1 MTAKPQVLLAGWLHD
16 TTRERLKSEFPQVE
30 VIDGRDKALLEQRI
44 PHGTVIYGTPPV
56 QLLLQAK
63 ALRWIQLNS
72 AGVSLG
78 LCDALQGADIR
89 VTNLAGLY
97 GPTIAEHALGLMLML
112 ARNLH
117 RAMRQQHDRLWSRDI
132 RHGLGDLGDKTVG
145 VVGLGNIGQHIAR
158 LCQAFGMRVL
168 GTRRTP
174 RTTPCVD
181 RVYGPEKT
189 TEMLAQADFVVVA
202 APLTRE
208 TDGMLGQADFEA
220 MKRGVYFVNISR
232 GRIAREDVLLEAL
245 RSGHVAGAGLD
256 VFATEPL
263 PADHPLWEMAH
274 VVITPHFCGDTVN
287 LSAQPGE
294 LFLRNL
300 RAWLDGKPLGHV
312 VDISRGY

>member
-1 MTAKPQVLLAGWLHD
+1 MAVKPLILLSGWLPD
-16 TTRERLKSEFPQVE
+16 ATRSRALSEFPETE
-30 VIDGRDKALLEQRI
+30 VLDARDKALLEQII
-44 PHGTVIYGTPPV
+44 PRATVLYGTPPV
-56 QLLLQAK
+56 SVLPRAK
-63 ALRWIQLNS
+63 SLRWIQLNS
-72 AGVSLG
+72 AGVAID
-78 LCDALQGADIR
+78 LCDALRGADIR

-97 GPTIAEHALGLMLML
+97 GPTIAEHALALMLMI

-117 RAMRQQHDRLWSRDI
+117 RALRQQHDRLWHRDI
-132 RHGLGDLGDKTVG
+132 RHGLGDLAGKTVAI
-145 VVGLGNIGQHIAR
+145 VGLGNIGQHIAR

-168 GTRRTP
+168 GSRRTP

-189 TEMLAQADFVVVA
+189 IEMLAQADFVVVA

-208 TDGMLGQADFEA
+208 TDGMLGQAEFAA
-220 MKRGVYFVNISR
+220 MKRGVFFVNVSR
-232 GRIAREDVLLEAL
+232 GRITREEVLLEGL

-263 PADHPLWEMAH
+263 PADHPLWDMPQ

-312 VDISRGY
+312 VDVGRGY